1 MLSIT
6 AITVFLNFLSSSN
19 NNYYSIIPYYIIIKL
34 YLCLYKCI
42 MCVCALECMKII
54 SFIIVSLFIC
64 CMIQPEI
71 ICNYENVIDYATLV
85 PKLNKII
92 VEQINVG

>member
-1 MLSIT
+1 
-6 AITVFLNFLSSSN
+6 
-19 NNYYSIIPYYIIIKL
+19 
-34 YLCLYKCI
+34 

-54 SFIIVSLFIC
+54 YFIIVSLFIC
-64 CMIQPEI
+64 FMIQPEI
-71 ICNYENVIDYATLV
+71 FCNYENVIDYATLV